1 MGEKQR
7 IIKGRFNELSIGK
20 RYVKIAKQ
28 IEMNRRKLTI
38 LKMSTRYSFLNVICN
53 EKPITAIA
61 IIGFA
66 LPIVSKKG
74 GKKEGSL
81 IDIKLNINMIK
92 YVQTGI
98 E

>member
-53 EKPITAIA
+53 EKQITAIA
-61 IIGFA
+61 IKGFA
-66 LPIVSKKG
+66 LQSFLRREEKR
-74 GKKEGSL
+74 KE
-81 IDIKLNINMIK
+81 
-92 YVQTGI
+92 V
-98 E
+98 

>member
-7 IIKGRFNELSIGK
+7 IIKGLFNELSIGK

-28 IEMNRRKLTI
+28 IEMNKRKLTI
-38 LKMSTRYSFLNVICN
+38 LKMATRYSFLNINCN

-61 IIGFA
+61 IKGFA

-74 GKKEGSL
+74 RKKEGSL
-81 IDIKLNINMIK
+81 KDIKLNINMIK

>member
-38 LKMSTRYSFLNVICN
+38 LQ
-53 EKPITAIA
+53 
-61 IIGFA
+61 
-66 LPIVSKKG
+66 
-74 GKKEGSL
+74 
-81 IDIKLNINMIK
+81 DILS
-92 YVQTGI
+92 
-98 E
+98 